1 MNDNE
6 EEKESLYDQLGDNDW
21 ALIIGSD
28 GSLKGMFIPEGK
40 DEEEV
45 PHSIVHIMEKYFGI
59 DFSEDDD
66 TYTAEEEE
74 DDDSTPP
81 TLH

>member
-1 MNDNE
+1 MNEDDE
-6 EEKESLYDQLGDNDW
+6 VELSLVDQIGDDDW

-40 DEEEV
+40 DEDEV
-45 PHSIVHIMEKYFGI
+45 PYSIVHIMEKYFGI
-59 DFSEDDD
+59 DFSEDDED
-66 TYTAEEEE
+66 FDNEETE
-74 DDDSTPP
+74 SGP